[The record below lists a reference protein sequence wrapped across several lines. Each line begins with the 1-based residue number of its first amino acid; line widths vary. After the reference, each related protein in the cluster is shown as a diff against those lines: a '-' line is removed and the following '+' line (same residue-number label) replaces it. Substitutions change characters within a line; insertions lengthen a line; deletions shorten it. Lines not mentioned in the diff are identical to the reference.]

1 MIGASTA
8 IGVAGSVYRPAGY
21 HHSHLSDPVTDVPRR
36 LAETERDG
44 TLASAANALSHS
56 LSRSGFIDI
65 SASFADSFTRYLKY
79 QPSKE
84 ELGDLN
90 PGALQELM
98 ALVKSKITADPE
110 QALAAQARMPGPAAV
125 RLLK

>member
-21 HHSHLSDPVTDVPRR
+21 HQSHLSHRVTDVPRKST
-36 LAETERDG
+36 ETERDG

-56 LSRSGFIDI
+56 LGSSGFVDL
-65 SASFADSFTRYLKY
+65 SVSFAESFTMCLKY
-79 QPSKE
+79 QPGNE
-84 ELGDLN
+84 VLGDLN
-90 PGALQELM
+90 PGALKELM
-98 ALVKSKITADPE
+98 ALVKRKITADPE